1 MCEAGRLV
9 SIWPSAALI
18 SKTELSCADEMGK
31 ERFLRRP
38 VSSPSLSETIH

>member
-1 MCEAGRLV
+1 MCEAGRPV
-9 SIWPSAALI
+9 PIWPSAALI